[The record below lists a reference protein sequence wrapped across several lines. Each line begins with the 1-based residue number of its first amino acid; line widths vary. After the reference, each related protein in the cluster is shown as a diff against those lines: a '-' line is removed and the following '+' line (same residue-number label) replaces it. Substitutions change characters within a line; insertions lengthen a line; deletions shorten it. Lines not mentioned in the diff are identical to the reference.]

1 VTKKTGPLVVD
12 AFPLLVLIRKQNGWE
27 WVRDIVDEATDG
39 GFPHLV
45 SLINLGEVYYMMLR
59 EYGEELA
66 QKMLE
71 GILDSSFEI
80 MIPTF
85 EHMKQAAKWKAG
97 GGLSYA
103 DCYAAA
109 LAFERGIPL
118 LTGDKEFSI
127 LETKGVSVEWLPAN
141 R

>member
-1 VTKKTGPLVVD
+1 MNKKTGPLVFD

-27 WVRDIVDEATDG
+27 RVRDSVDEATDG
-39 GFPHLV
+39 GFRHFI

-59 EYGEELA
+59 EHGEELA
-66 QKMLE
+66 QKMLD
-71 GILDSSFEI
+71 GILDSPFDI
-80 MIPTF
+80 ITPTF
-85 EHMKQAAKWKAG
+85 EHMKQAARWKAG

-127 LETKGVSVEWLPAN
+127 LEPQGVSVEWLPGN

>member
-1 VTKKTGPLVVD
+1 VNKKTGPLAFD
-12 AFPLLVLIRKQNGWE
+12 AFPFLVLIQKQNGWE
-27 WVRDIVDEATDG
+27 RVRDIVDEAANG
-39 GFPHLV
+39 GFRHLV
-45 SLINLGEVYYMMLR
+45 SLINLGEVYYMMHR

-66 QKMLE
+66 QKMLD
-71 GILDSSFEI
+71 GILDSPFEI
-80 MIPTF
+80 INPTF
-85 EHMKQAAKWKAG
+85 EHMKQAAQWKSG

-118 LTGDKEFSI
+118 LTGDREFSI
-127 LETKGVSVEWLPAN
+127 LEPKGVSVEWLPEN